1 MSGLFGHRK
10 ERMAAWAWRDPS
22 LRPLPAG
29 LRKRFVEIVGPRRE
43 PVQPAPSRL
52 SGLGALNVIGPL
64 SSEAACDYVRR
75 LAEKYGTRSSLCWYV
90 SDLQEK
96 KTL

>member
-1 MSGLFGHRK
+1 MRRLGLVFLAWWFAVMGGD
-10 ERMAAWAWRDPS
+10 AA
-22 LRPLPAG
+22 G
-29 LRKRFVEIVGPRRE
+29 
-43 PVQPAPSRL
+43 
-52 SGLGALNVIGPL
+52 NVIGPL
-64 SSEAACDYVRR
+64 SSEAACDYFRR

>member
-1 MSGLFGHRK
+1 MGGD
-10 ERMAAWAWRDPS
+10 AA
-22 LRPLPAG
+22 G
-29 LRKRFVEIVGPRRE
+29 
-43 PVQPAPSRL
+43 
-52 SGLGALNVIGPL
+52 NVIGPL
-64 SSEAACDYVRR
+64 SSEAACDYFRR